1 MRNAKDN
8 SKKPLAKEQ
17 RSSSSPSG
25 SSSNADELLAS
36 MGKQEEEIPEVSGDK
51 TTARASSTQ
60 ENNEPDDEA
69 IARSFTSTQETFL
82 QRLLVKAA
90 TEMATTHQQA
100 WLRQETEL
108 QQMKD
113 KLENLQAT
121 QHNRP
126 PTMMETPRAI
136 RPQDVEYQSL
146 LDTAKRLKEKKAEET
161 ERPFAYQN
169 RHLNSLDDSFNP
181 YIWSRTQQ

>member
-25 SSSNADELLAS
+25 SRSPADDLLAS
-36 MGKQEEEIPEVSGDK
+36 MGKKEDDIPEVSGDK
-51 TTARASSTQ
+51 KTERASSTQ
-60 ENNEPDDEA
+60 DNEPDDEA
-69 IARSFTSTQETFL
+69 TARSFTSTQEAFL
-82 QRLLVKAA
+82 QRLLLKAA
-90 TEMATTHQQA
+90 TEMATTHQLA

-121 QHNRP
+121 QHNRHP
-126 PTMMETPRAI
+126 
-136 RPQDVEYQSL
+136 L
-146 LDTAKRLKEKKAEET
+146 
-161 ERPFAYQN
+161 
-169 RHLNSLDDSFNP
+169 
-181 YIWSRTQQ
+181 